1 MKVAILTCVNDRPH
15 ISPLIFECYKRL
27 RLKYDVSLIV
37 GYTSNADSVMLSA
50 WQSDDHVHAVGPI
63 ENRTGK
69 KFNEVLRY
77 ALQSSSDFGRFLIMG
92 DDDSISSEGY
102 LKLWMEGWRLYAG
115 FNENAY
121 VDCRL
126 GTAMMHKYTCASKL
140 IGAGRMITR
149 KALEG
154 VVYKQEIVLRKD
166 YDDGH
171 TVIKKNERRMVSK
184 SVAEYMHCYGYA
196 KPIGELQYEGLWP
209 DRYRQSLDHAS
220 ELKLVM
226 HGVVPYAIPFD
237 GRIHVT
243 DFKTPEH
250 NIWPY
255 SILESKCAKMSYE
268 DATWFLSD
276 EEKHI
281 IEKLRK

>member
-1 MKVAILTCVNDRPH
+1 MKTAILTCVNDRPH
-15 ISPLIFECYKRL
+15 ISPLILECYKRL
-27 RLKYDVSLIV
+27 RLYYDVSLIV
-37 GYTSNADSVMLSA
+37 GHTSASDANMCGEWERLDSA
-50 WQSDDHVHAVGPI
+50 VHSVGPI
-63 ENRTGK
+63 ENRTGH
-69 KFNEVLRY
+69 KFNLVLRY
-77 ALQSSSDFGRFLIMG
+77 ALLSASQFDAFLIMG
-92 DDDSISSEGY
+92 DDDSISSEGFY
-102 LKLWMEGWRLYAG
+102 MLLKSGLGYTG

-226 HGVVPYAIPFD
+226 HGVVPHAIPFD

-276 EEKHI
+276 EERHI